1 MEKSWN
7 LGFFGPKYLLL
18 FENWKHSPC
27 LRAKIC
33 PKMAG
38 FSAFP
43 NHGKVM
49 KKSFNFIAQFFCE
62 PCAVIDCCYYY
73 LLLLLLL
80 LRLVY
85 FIVLLMLLPL
95 FQSRG
100 RLFEPSLNLNLCHSS
115 ILDLVQLINLK
126 SFSL

>member
-1 MEKSWN
+1 MAEVMEKSWN
-7 LGFFGPKYLLL
+7 LVFFGPKYLLL

-49 KKSFNFIAQFFCE
+49 KKSFNFITQFFCE
-62 PCAVIDCCYYY
+62 PCAVIDC
-73 LLLLLLL
+73 
-80 LRLVY
+80 
-85 FIVLLMLLPL
+85 
-95 FQSRG
+95 
-100 RLFEPSLNLNLCHSS
+100 
-115 ILDLVQLINLK
+115 
-126 SFSL
+126 